1 MLDPHSQE
9 TTKYQATTTVP
20 MTNRMATLVA
30 TNHISKATMGFAL
43 FLLHQESRTPYHTQ
57 FVGSVMILSIV
68 LRGPVDK
75 DGLSISGVAG
85 LT

>member
-30 TNHISKATMGFAL
+30 TDHISTATMGFAL
-43 FLLHQESRTPYHTQ
+43 FYFIRSPRPRIT
-57 FVGSVMILSIV
+57 
-68 LRGPVDK
+68 
-75 DGLSISGVAG
+75 
-85 LT
+85 LTLPDPC